1 MKRLLIALM
10 LVCGSANA
18 ETWFEM
24 PNKSGGKIIL
34 TMGKCKANDEGRIV
48 IATAPD
54 GSNSMG
60 CWYFFADMVHIVW
73 NDGSIKTSSFD
84 PNNFVQKGD
93 GK

>member
-1 MKRLLIALM
+1 MKKLLIALA
-10 LVCGSANA
+10 LVCGSAHA

-24 PNKSGGKIIL
+24 PNKAGGKVIL
-34 TMGKCKANDEGRIV
+34 TMGKCSGDRDGRIV

-60 CWYFFADMVHIVW
+60 CWYYFADMVHIVW

-84 PNNFVQKGD
+84 PNNFVQKSD